1 MVSGRPGSQNT
12 AARMKLGPPDTWYPE
27 ASGTDDDDDD
37 KDRRRAPPIR
47 LRARREA
54 VEMDMVCLPTELCK
68 IGRASCRER
77 VS

>member
-12 AARMKLGPPDTWYPE
+12 AARMKLGPPETWYPAE
-27 ASGTDDDDDD
+27 ESGADE

-54 VEMDMVCLPTELCK
+54 VEMDMVCVLANSARLQL
-68 IGRASCRER
+68 GVMR
-77 VS
+77 